1 MSLSEKIRP
10 SFTVSDTYREW
21 MRDLDRK
28 ATNPENQASRII
40 DDFTTDLLI
49 KFIFSY

>member
-10 SFTVSDTYREW
+10 SFMVSDTYREW

-28 ATNPENQASRII
+28 ATDPENQVSRVI
-40 DDFTTDLLI
+40 DDFTTELLSR
-49 KFIFSY
+49 FT

>member
-10 SFTVSDTYREW
+10 SFTASNTYREW

-28 ATNPENQASRII
+28 ATGPENQASRII
-40 DDFTTDLLI
+40 DDFTTELLSR
-49 KFIFSY
+49 FI